1 MTKYNFPVYLVNLEN
16 AHERRESSLKQL
28 HELEIN
34 PIVVPA
40 CNGHQKDFPFYQYRH
55 LSRGKWWEKNV
66 FKPGAFAC
74 YLSHAKC
81 WEKIAMGSAP
91 YAMILE
97 DDMIIDH
104 KAFQKFNIDNV
115 PNSFDILFVSIG
127 VTRLLKLT
135 SFDKSQTTKD
145 FASLNESLLDLLNHH
160 KFNDNLT
167 PGSYGYFVSKK
178 GAAKLLEM
186 MKQNKVCMGVDYAM
200 VFGSLD
206 NIDIEKIKKINDI
219 PGYLQVYLDNI
230 DSDASALNQER
241 TCLDS
246 YIYTLPALITHDD
259 NVVSDLK
266 HEIYVDFNIF
276 DNSNL
281 MEPCAS
287 VQKEKNMDIKEQTL
301 YDLFGFDAVHVD
313 YLINISNKYKYI
325 YFETPKVG
333 CSTIK
338 NTLQKLEVDDESK
351 LPDWVHDKHLSPLL
365 SPLELEKNFTEYIND
380 EYFKFSFVRNPYT
393 RILSCYLDKIL
404 GIEKDVMLPKLGF
417 KSTDY
422 LSFYDFLQAV
432 KSQSYSEMDVHW
444 MPQSILLASESIT
457 LDFIGRQENFDNDL
471 KKVLVKITK
480 SDPGSLHISNETPHA
495 VGANKKLQ
503 KYMTKGIAKLI
514 LEIYYDDFYLYG
526 YSRDP
531 FYIGKLPSLP
541 ISTLDTLTENSL
553 VSIIIPCYNQAQY
566 LEESV
571 QSAVDQ
577 TYPNIE
583 IIIVND
589 GSSDNTQEVAEELQ
603 KRYPDTIRI
612 VTQENQG
619 ISEAR
624 NTGIRESLG
633 EYILPLDSDD
643 ILDPKIISKYV
654 NTMIQNS
661 ADIVYSDLQRFEKN
675 QDIRLRKPFS
685 ENNILYENLPHGSS
699 LYRKEVWAK
708 NKGYK
713 QNMKEGYEDWE
724 FWINAYKHNFTFH
737 HLPEVLFYYR
747 IKDESRDTNA
757 YKKDTYLKAEIMM
770 NHPELYTAI
779 QVQEAIVT
787 IKETEELADLY
798 FYYDKSI
805 PGDEETLLAKA
816 GCLIAGNPSKKKQII
831 IIDDKKIGLCTLELL
846 QNNKSIQKLYKKM
859 GIDFLLFYAPL
870 RYDAPSLQN
879 LDFAWDRDNGIVET
893 HGSIFPFVFKSV
905 RESSK
910 LQLTAYQK
918 EREYLRYISDK
929 DAESAQK
936 KLDWIWAKYNTEKNA
951 TQKKLDSLQHKLNM
965 DTEISQ
971 KLDAS
976 IGRYNLIM
984 ELVSD
989 LIGTPAKTKPLQKIS
1004 SYKTLTKAYF
1014 ELRKAENEKK

>member
-1 MTKYNFPVYLVNLEN
+1 MIIVNIIGGLGN
-16 AHERRESSLKQL
+16 QM
-28 HELEIN
+28 
-34 PIVVPA
+34 
-40 CNGHQKDFPFYQYRH
+40 FQY
-55 LSRGKWWEKNV
+55 
-66 FKPGAFAC
+66 
-74 YLSHAKC
+74 
-81 WEKIAMGSAP
+81 AMGAALAIQSKQELKLDITTFEH
-91 YAMILE
+91 YDLRDYELDI
-97 DDMIIDH
+97 
-104 KAFQKFNIDNV
+104 FNID
-115 PNSFDILFVSIG
+115 PEI
-127 VTRLLKLT
+127 
-135 SFDKSQTTKD
+135 
-145 FASLNESLLDLLNHH
+145 ASDEEIIQAKKNE
-160 KFNDNLT
+160 
-167 PGSYGYFVSKK
+167 
-178 GAAKLLEM
+178 
-186 MKQNKVCMGVDYAM
+186 
-200 VFGSLD
+200 
-206 NIDIEKIKKINDI
+206 
-219 PGYLQVYLDNI
+219 
-230 DSDASALNQER
+230 
-241 TCLDS
+241 
-246 YIYTLPALITHDD
+246 
-259 NVVSDLK
+259 
-266 HEIYVDFNIF
+266 
-276 DNSNL
+276 
-281 MEPCAS
+281 
-287 VQKEKNMDIKEQTL
+287 
-301 YDLFGFDAVHVD
+301 
-313 YLINISNKYKYI
+313 
-325 YFETPKVG
+325 
-333 CSTIK
+333 
-338 NTLQKLEVDDESK
+338 
-351 LPDWVHDKHLSPLL
+351 LS
-365 SPLELEKNFTEYIND
+365 ELNFTEKYCYFDLSLKLLGQNENVYLRGYWQSEKYFSAYKDYILEAFTSKNRLSRQSSQFHKAIASTNSVGLHVRRGD
-380 EYFKFSFVRNPYT
+380 YITNPKENNHHGVCSLEYYNNAASFIVNRIDKPHFFIFSDD
-393 RILSCYLDKIL
+393 LDWAK
-404 GIEKDVMLPKLGF
+404 
-417 KSTDY
+417 
-422 LSFYDFLQAV
+422 
-432 KSQSYSEMDVHW
+432 
-444 MPQSILLASESIT
+444 ES
-457 LDFIGRQENFDNDL
+457 LDFIDNITFVELDKNIPDYEEMYLMSQCKHNIIANSSFSWWGAWLNQNSKKIVIAPKKWLTDETIDTKDLIPDSWIRLSDKPFREND
-471 KKVLVKITK
+471 
-480 SDPGSLHISNETPHA
+480 
-495 VGANKKLQ
+495 
-503 KYMTKGIAKLI
+503 
-514 LEIYYDDFYLYG
+514 
-526 YSRDP
+526 
-531 FYIGKLPSLP
+531 
-541 ISTLDTLTENSL
+541 L

-870 RYDAPSLQN
+870 RYHAPSLQN
-879 LDFAWDRDNGIVET
+879 IDFAWDKDKGIVET
-893 HGSIFPFVFKSV
+893 RGSIFPFVFKSE
-905 RESSK
+905 RENPDS
-910 LQLTAYQK
+910 QLLAYKRLAAYQALRLNRKSNELRTEIARQIKMREDKEMLIRKRDKLIEHKDKANK
-918 EREYLRYISDK
+918 ERIIIIEGNNRLI
-929 DAESAQK
+929 EQQK
-936 KLDWIWAKYNTEKNA
+936 KTIDKADIRSEVIMSAIQKAISFPITKNPIQKYRAYKSMVQTYFDIAKN
-951 TQKKLDSLQHKLNM
+951 
-965 DTEISQ
+965 
-971 KLDAS
+971 
-976 IGRYNLIM
+976 
-984 ELVSD
+984 
-989 LIGTPAKTKPLQKIS
+989 
-1004 SYKTLTKAYF
+1004 
-1014 ELRKAENEKK
+1014 